1 MILFKKLYSKLVLMA
16 GFTVSGREWIAN
28 GFISSLISFVTFQVY
43 ANMTRFQWAY
53 PSGTEDVINQW
64 IAGPTMVLATVKAVL
79 RGTNYHAKM
88 LLVESSPLLAG
99 MWGATR
105 ACPCSRH
112 TKQCVLSS
120 KQTVGRRDVLISL
133 CKRR

>member
-64 IAGPTMVLATVKAVL
+64 IAGPTMVLATVSMNMV
-79 RGTNYHAKM
+79 
-88 LLVESSPLLAG
+88 
-99 MWGATR
+99 
-105 ACPCSRH
+105 
-112 TKQCVLSS
+112 
-120 KQTVGRRDVLISL
+120 
-133 CKRR
+133 